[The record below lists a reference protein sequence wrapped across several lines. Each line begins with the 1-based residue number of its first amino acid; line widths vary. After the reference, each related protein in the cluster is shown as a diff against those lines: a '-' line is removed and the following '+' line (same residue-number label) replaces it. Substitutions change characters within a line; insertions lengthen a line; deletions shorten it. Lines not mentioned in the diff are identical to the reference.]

1 MPTDL
6 VLTRRTQRTRD
17 KLLRVARAVFEA
29 DGYDG
34 ASVARIVEDADVS
47 RGTFYLYFESKED
60 IFRTLATTLQEG
72 ILHAQEW
79 PADAP
84 PEEIVR
90 AATSAFLT
98 FYREHARLMAVL
110 EQVATYDASFRS
122 MRREMRRGTARRAR
136 RFITSLQEQG
146 AASPTIDAAYAAVAL
161 TGMMDRFA
169 YVWFVLDEDFE
180 EERALATLTE
190 LWMRAIGAWPAC

>member
-60 IFRTLATTLQEG
+60 IFRTLATALQEG

-98 FYREHARLMAVL
+98 LL
-110 EQVATYDASFRS
+110 P
-122 MRREMRRGTARRAR
+122 RAR
-136 RFITSLQEQG
+136 PADGRARAGRHVRRLVPVDAPGDAPRHGPPGPPLHHVAAG
-146 AASPTIDAAYAAVAL
+146 AGARPRRRSTPGTPPSP
-161 TGMMDRFA
+161 
-169 YVWFVLDEDFE
+169 
-180 EERALATLTE
+180 
-190 LWMRAIGAWPAC
+190 